1 MQVVTPCMLRSHT
14 GVLQDHVPAVPALAV
29 FALVSI
35 RPACHV
41 AATHPWSFA
50 GNGALLV
57 RSSPALDGEDD
68 VLLEVAAG
76 TAVRAL
82 AGLER
87 PESAALPS
95 ITVVLQCSPVH
106 AFGLQPSGCINPSC
120 ITNVCG
126 VAQVILSDGVLHSS
140 QANASLRSRRAW
152 MPQFSC
158 RPIRWQATCA
168 PVALAIPIGPSD
180 QEPDTV
186 HCVTP

>member
-1 MQVVTPCMLRSHT
+1 MFAIVNIRS
-14 GVLQDHVPAVPALAV
+14 
-29 FALVSI
+29 
-35 RPACHV
+35 ACHL
-41 AATHPWSFA
+41 AAMHPWSFA
-50 GNGALLV
+50 GNGALVV
-57 RSSPALDGEDD
+57 RSSAAFDGEDD

-76 TAVRAL
+76 TAVRAV
-82 AGLER
+82 ARLER
-87 PESAALPS
+87 PESAVLPS
-95 ITVVLQCSPVH
+95 ITVALQCSPLH
-106 AFGLQPSGCINPSC
+106 AFGLQPSGNNPSC
-120 ITNVCG
+120 NTHVFR

-140 QANASLRSRRAW
+140 QANVSLRSRRAW

>member
-1 MQVVTPCMLRSHT
+1 
-14 GVLQDHVPAVPALAV
+14 
-29 FALVSI
+29 
-35 RPACHV
+35 
-41 AATHPWSFA
+41 
-50 GNGALLV
+50 LLV

-95 ITVVLQCSPVH
+95 ITVALQCSPVH

>member
-1 MQVVTPCMLRSHT
+1 MLRSHT

-95 ITVVLQCSPVH
+95 ITVALQCSPVH